1 MNLTELYKKID
12 SLDKT
17 TQILINDYINKKEA
31 FHNLRME
38 RDNAQPDAKSGGNLD
53 NYRKLQNEL
62 SEAIDVIN
70 NLEVRIMESMD
81 PKTNAKDKL
90 GKEKK
95 EYLLAQNDK
104 ILDTTDFW
112 VRCFIAKNEKHP
124 KHKETLEEILEKLD
138 KAVKGHNDRIKFQQ
152 REIDSL
158 SKDLNSIDQDNPEK
172 EDKVKNIYEEIKKHE
187 EIRDINQGHKDACE
201 KKIKIVE
208 DIKKMDLQTIVYN
221 IDRNKSIVASN
232 LREMGIDA
240 KDRADGDRYNKTSVE
255 EYRGLN
261 ERARNNKEFNFGPGL
276 PVVGKYS
283 ENSKILSSKELEY
296 LSQIY
301 LEQKGTPLNLLNVRP
316 AGIFRSI
323 LTKISGA
330 HKDYN
335 RANIEF
341 LNEKDEKGNYKYK
354 DLFSDINAQ
363 DIATLM
369 KAGVTTRMLIDVR
382 RRIQNDI
389 DRIESKDANKFL
401 DSLINWNKDVGEP
414 NIESEID
421 SKGKVVPEIGDTVV
435 PEKSDKEVSE
445 LDAKIVP
452 ELEGKGVPKTES
464 IPIDIAKKIEELRK
478 QMEVL
483 KKENEELKKKIEEL
497 KKEKEPEKKA
507 SDMFSDR
514 GVLYDNL
521 NKIEEEMSKI
531 DYEEEE
537 PEKKVSDM
545 FSDRGA
551 LYDNLDKVE
560 EEISKINYEEEMSKV
575 ADIKENTETK
585 EELDLSKFGDYQQKM
600 EEAMANN
607 EQVEIPENAEFLNQD
622 ISIVIPNA
630 KVQKAVR
637 DAGCNTIQELRNK
650 LLYEGE
656 IKGLGAVTLKKI
668 GEQFTVNNID
678 IPFIHKLFKKKGENA
693 KPEISDEVK
702 TELINEDY
710 KNFKIKDDD
719 EEER

>member
-124 KHKETLEEILEKLD
+124 KHKETLEEIEDNLF

-172 EDKVKNIYEEIKKHE
+172 EDKVKNIYEEIKKRE

-201 KKIKIVE
+201 KKIKIVD

-221 IDRNKSIVASN
+221 IDKRKDIVASN

-240 KDRADGDRYNKTSVE
+240 KGRADGDRYNKTSVE
-255 EYRGLN
+255 EYRSLN
-261 ERARNNKEFNFGPGL
+261 ENARNKIDLNVEPIGRTTDTTNRSGRNFGPGL
-276 PVVGKYS
+276 PVIGKYS

-323 LTKISGA
+323 LTKISGV

-354 DLFSDINAQ
+354 DLFSDINVQ

-389 DRIESKDANKFL
+389 DRIDSKDTNKFL
-401 DSLINWNKDVGEP
+401 ESLVNWNKDIVEP
-414 NIESEID
+414 ERESEID
-421 SKGKVVPEIGDTVV
+421 SKSKVISEPGDKVV
-435 PEKSDKEVSE
+435 
-445 LDAKIVP
+445 
-452 ELEGKGVPKTES
+452 
-464 IPIDIAKKIEELRK
+464 
-478 QMEVL
+478 
-483 KKENEELKKKIEEL
+483 
-497 KKEKEPEKKA
+497 
-507 SDMFSDR
+507 
-514 GVLYDNL
+514 
-521 NKIEEEMSKI
+521 
-531 DYEEEE
+531 
-537 PEKKVSDM
+537 
-545 FSDRGA
+545 
-551 LYDNLDKVE
+551 
-560 EEISKINYEEEMSKV
+560 
-575 ADIKENTETK
+575 
-585 EELDLSKFGDYQQKM
+585 
-600 EEAMANN
+600 
-607 EQVEIPENAEFLNQD
+607 
-622 ISIVIPNA
+622 
-630 KVQKAVR
+630 
-637 DAGCNTIQELRNK
+637 
-650 LLYEGE
+650 
-656 IKGLGAVTLKKI
+656 
-668 GEQFTVNNID
+668 
-678 IPFIHKLFKKKGENA
+678 
-693 KPEISDEVK
+693 
-702 TELINEDY
+702 
-710 KNFKIKDDD
+710 
-719 EEER
+719 

>member
-1 MNLTELYKKID
+1 
-12 SLDKT
+12 
-17 TQILINDYINKKEA
+17 
-31 FHNLRME
+31 
-38 RDNAQPDAKSGGNLD
+38 
-53 NYRKLQNEL
+53 
-62 SEAIDVIN
+62 
-70 NLEVRIMESMD
+70 
-81 PKTNAKDKL
+81 
-90 GKEKK
+90 
-95 EYLLAQNDK
+95 
-104 ILDTTDFW
+104 
-112 VRCFIAKNEKHP
+112 
-124 KHKETLEEILEKLD
+124 
-138 KAVKGHNDRIKFQQ
+138 
-152 REIDSL
+152 
-158 SKDLNSIDQDNPEK
+158 
-172 EDKVKNIYEEIKKHE
+172 
-187 EIRDINQGHKDACE
+187 
-201 KKIKIVE
+201 
-208 DIKKMDLQTIVYN
+208 
-221 IDRNKSIVASN
+221 
-232 LREMGIDA
+232 
-240 KDRADGDRYNKTSVE
+240 
-255 EYRGLN
+255 
-261 ERARNNKEFNFGPGL
+261 
-276 PVVGKYS
+276 
-283 ENSKILSSKELEY
+283 
-296 LSQIY
+296 
-301 LEQKGTPLNLLNVRP
+301 
-316 AGIFRSI
+316 
-323 LTKISGA
+323 
-330 HKDYN
+330 
-335 RANIEF
+335 
-341 LNEKDEKGNYKYK
+341 
-354 DLFSDINAQ
+354 
-363 DIATLM
+363 
-369 KAGVTTRMLIDVR
+369 
-382 RRIQNDI
+382 
-389 DRIESKDANKFL
+389 
-401 DSLINWNKDVGEP
+401 
-414 NIESEID
+414 
-421 SKGKVVPEIGDTVV
+421 KVVPEPD
-435 PEKSDKEVSE
+435 
-445 LDAKIVP
+445 
-452 ELEGKGVPKTES
+452 S
-464 IPIDIAKKIEELRK
+464 IPSDIAKKIEELRK

-497 KKEKEPEKKA
+497 KKEKEPEKKV

-514 GVLYDNL
+514 GALYDNL

-531 DYEEEE
+531 DYDEKE

-710 KNFKIKDDD
+710 KNSKIKDDE